1 MTTETANVLLR
12 RYWGHEKLRKTQQE
26 AINGILSGRDVM
38 AVMPTGGG
46 KSVCYQI
53 PALMSDGITL
63 VVSPLIAL
71 MEDQVKALREKG
83 IPARYINSTLPHDLT
98 TRYMAEA
105 IEGRIKLLYITPERI
120 LTESFINAARD
131 IRVSLVAVDEA
142 HCISQWGHDF
152 RSGDGTYRHSHKRR
166 MPGYMF
172 LSRLQAGIC
181 RGNGVFPPPQSLVFG
196 CQVRIPPQG
205 PHKHARRMQWFGD
218 RLLRYA
224 RGHTI
229 GGQDAR

>member
-53 PALMSDGITL
+53 PALMSDGVTL

-83 IPARYINSTLPHDLT
+83 IPA
-98 TRYMAEA
+98 
-105 IEGRIKLLYITPERI
+105 
-120 LTESFINAARD
+120 
-131 IRVSLVAVDEA
+131 
-142 HCISQWGHDF
+142 
-152 RSGDGTYRHSHKRR
+152 GT
-166 MPGYMF
+166 
-172 LSRLQAGIC
+172 
-181 RGNGVFPPPQSLVFG
+181 
-196 CQVRIPPQG
+196 
-205 PHKHARRMQWFGD
+205 
-218 RLLRYA
+218 
-224 RGHTI
+224 
-229 GGQDAR
+229 

>member
-1 MTTETANVLLR
+1 M
-12 RYWGHEKLRKTQQE
+12 
-26 AINGILSGRDVM
+26 
-38 AVMPTGGG
+38 
-46 KSVCYQI
+46 YQI
-53 PALMSDGITL
+53 PALMSDGVTL

-152 RSGDGTYRHSHKRR
+152 RPSYHNI
-166 MPGYMF
+166 
-172 LSRLQAGIC
+172 SRLRDMFDAPVMALTATATKDVCRDIC
-181 RGNGVFPPPQSLVFG
+181 SSLGF
-196 CQVRIPPQG
+196 RQG
-205 PHKHARRMQWFGD
+205 YAVVMESFRRPISRT
-218 RLLRYA
+218 RL
-224 RGHTI
+224 
-229 GGQDAR
+229 